1 MWCEWRARSHSQ
13 IGRRR
18 IQRPYSRNT
27 ETTIGKS
34 SLQCPKL
41 LNFLNFKTYDLQVWD
56 FNPKWRTVSNDLT
69 LLQFLCVSA
78 RSRMHANQV
87 RTFVLCRLTV
97 QVPFF
102 LRCHV
107 FLQLILE
114 LLHDNSIIFRQDN
127 DPRFQ
132 LHSCE
137 FWHQERVETWDL
149 KVYGFA
155 FGEPGIEKRVHAK
168 AVRRILMNFDDFI
181 SSIPLRISPTIS
193 LWQWACSLA
202 RRVRIEH

>member
-1 MWCEWRARSHSQ
+1 MKNSIKWFNTTSIPVRFSKVTNACEP
-13 IGRRR
+13 G
-18 IQRPYSRNT
+18 P
-27 ETTIGKS
+27 
-34 SLQCPKL
+34 
-41 LNFLNFKTYDLQVWD
+41 D
-56 FNPKWRTVSNDLT
+56 
-69 LLQFLCVSA
+69 LCV
-78 RSRMHANQV
+78 
-87 RTFVLCRLTV
+87 V
-97 QVPFF
+97 QVDCAGPVF